1 MRNLHKCGHTTEML
15 HALLVDMKLNK
26 LADYRHVE
34 TSKIEC
40 ACSEIEVAQLQD
52 ILTKLL
58 VDIGMAVDNAEKLV
72 CFRITMGRLLNRGRE
87 SHSTRPHRLQLYQ
100 GRMTVKGRMERCLG
114 EITERYV
121 LQKAL

>member
-1 MRNLHKCGHTTEML
+1 
-15 HALLVDMKLNK
+15 
-26 LADYRHVE
+26 
-34 TSKIEC
+34 
-40 ACSEIEVAQLQD
+40 LQD
-52 ILTKLL
+52 ILTKYIAAEDMFTQQYLHGKNENIKLL
-58 VDIGMAVDNAEKLV
+58 VDIGKAVDTAKKLV